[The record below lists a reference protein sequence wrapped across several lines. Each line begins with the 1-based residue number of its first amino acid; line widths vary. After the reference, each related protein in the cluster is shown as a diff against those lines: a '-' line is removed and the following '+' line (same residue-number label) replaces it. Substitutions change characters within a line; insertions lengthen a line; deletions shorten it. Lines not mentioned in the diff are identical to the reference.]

1 MRGIMMKTL
10 FVKISGLSLIAGLM
24 LLMAPAMASASGG
37 GVALK
42 HADISLDQKSIQA
55 GLTIFT
61 DICMGCHSAKYVT
74 YRNLIDYPEIGI
86 SREKADELR
95 GSKALMEG
103 LKTELAP
110 EDAEAAY
117 GKVPPDL
124 SVIARARR
132 GGGNYLYSLLTGYE
146 EDPNGKIEDG
156 NYNHYFPGNR
166 IAMPDP
172 LAWLGHDESETADLE
187 KQAHDVASFLVFI
200 GDPHQLE
207 RKRLGRWV
215 MGFLV
220 LLTFV
225 LWMLKREVWK
235 DVKKH

>member
-1 MRGIMMKTL
+1 MKWTIKKTR
-10 FVKISGLSLIAGLM
+10 FVKTGGFSLLAGFM
-24 LLMAPAMASASGG
+24 LLLPAMASASGG
-37 GVALK
+37 GHVK
-42 HADISLDQKSIQA
+42 HANITFDNATLRA
-55 GLTIFT
+55 GLQVFT
-61 DICMGCHSAKYVT
+61 DVCMGCHAAKYIT
-74 YRNLIDYPEIGI
+74 YRNLMDYPELGL
-86 SREKADELR
+86 SREEVDELR
-95 GSKALMEG
+95 GNKALMDG

-110 EDAEAAY
+110 EDAVGSY

-132 GGGNYLYSLLTGYE
+132 GGGDYLYSLLIGYE
-146 EDPNGKIEDG
+146 KDPSGKIEDG
-156 NYNHYFPGNR
+156 NYNVYFPGGR

-172 LAWLGHDESETADLE
+172 LAWMDHSAEETAALE
-187 KQAHDVASFLVFI
+187 EQSRAVSSFLVFI

-225 LWMLKREVWK
+225 LWLLKKEVWK
-235 DVKKH
+235 DVKKQ

>member
-1 MRGIMMKTL
+1 MKGIMMKTTR
-10 FVKISGLSLIAGLM
+10 FSLIAALM
-24 LLMAPAMASASGG
+24 LLLAPAMAQASGG
-37 GVALK
+37 AHVK
-42 HADISLDQKSIQA
+42 HGDISLDQETIRK
-55 GLTIFT
+55 GLTVFT

-74 YRNLIDYPEIGI
+74 YRNLMDYPEIGLT
-86 SREKADELR
+86 REEVDDLR
-95 GSKALMEG
+95 GSNALLDGM
-103 LKTELAP
+103 KTELAP
-110 EDAEAAY
+110 EDASAAY

-124 SVIARARR
+124 SVIARGRR
-132 GGGNYLYSLLTGYE
+132 GGGDYIFSILTGYE

-156 NYNHYFPGNR
+156 NFNEYFPGNR

-172 LAWLGHDESETADLE
+172 LAWLGHDEGETADLE
-187 KQAHDVASFLVFI
+187 EQARAVSSFLVFI

-225 LWMLKREVWK
+225 LYLLKKEVWK
-235 DVKKH
+235 DIKKH